1 MYKLNF
7 LDKEL
12 EVETFKT
19 TYTTNDNLAVVV
31 ENKEFEEVLTVNL
44 KDNPTS
50 KDCAFVDTNNIKWA
64 EKFLQENQI
73 AQPTGRYGIS
83 GFCSYPEYRFDMS
96 KLKDYEDE
104 SNGKNKEDM
113 EM

>member
-1 MYKLNF
+1 MYKLEFMN
-7 LDKEL
+7 KKIK
-12 EVETFKT
+12 VETYKT

-31 ENKEFEEVLTVNL
+31 ENEEFEEVLTVNL
-44 KDNPTS
+44 KGNPTN

-64 EKFLQENQI
+64 ENFLQENKI
-73 AQPTGRYGIS
+73 AQPTGRYGTS

-104 SNGKNKEDM
+104 SNGKDKEDM